1 MKKSIWLICLVVFL
15 FVPEVSSGEQITII
29 YDSETRPGSKMKP
42 GWGFSAIIERGDFVV
57 MLDTGLDEE
66 TFKHNLRISGYKPTD
81 IDVVAISHWH
91 PDHTG
96 GLRYLMEANPNLI
109 AYVPAS
115 TAHQPPVDKR
125 YIVLK
130 GKKDLPHGLV
140 VLQTTAVDSEKSG
153 VEDELS
159 VVVKTAKGSAV
170 VHGCAHSELR
180 DILKNVKKVFPGKIH
195 MSMGGMR
202 YLNKTEEEMRVITKD
217 LKEIGLEKI
226 GPAHCAVGP
235 ASTKIFNESFGKH
248 VFYARLGAV
257 IPLPPE

>member
-1 MKKSIWLICLVVFL
+1 MVQFIYL
-15 FVPEVSSGEQITII
+15 QISII
-29 YDSETRPGSKMKP
+29 YDSESRPGSKMKP

-130 GKKDLPHGLV
+130 GKKDLPNGLV
-140 VLQTTAVDSEKSG
+140 VLQTTAVDSEKSTIFVFG
-153 VEDELS
+153 GLLVLNPDSTSPGGPPTSLDKRLSGLYEYHVPTNTWKKRRDDE
-159 VVVKTAKGSAV
+159 SA
-170 VHGCAHSELR
+170 ANAASNASDLR
-180 DILKNVKKVFPGKIH
+180 LRSSHTMLFHK
-195 MSMGGMR
+195 
-202 YLNKTEEEMRVITKD
+202 
-217 LKEIGLEKI
+217 
-226 GPAHCAVGP
+226 
-235 ASTKIFNESFGKH
+235 AS
-248 VFYARLGAV
+248 R
-257 IPLPPE
+257 

>member
-1 MKKSIWLICLVVFL
+1 MKKSMWVMCLVIFL
-15 FVPEVSSGEQITII
+15 SIPRVSFGDQITII
-29 YDSETRPGSKMKP
+29 YDNEIRAGSKMKT
-42 GWGFSAIIERGDFVV
+42 GWGFSAIIEREDFVV
-57 MLDTGLDEE
+57 MLDTGLDEKIFE
-66 TFKHNLRISGYKPTD
+66 HNLRISGYKPTD
-81 IDVVAISHWH
+81 IDVVVISHWH

-96 GLRYLMEANPNLI
+96 GLKYLMEENPNLI

-115 TAHQPPVDKR
+115 TAHHPPRDTR

-130 GKKDLPHGLV
+130 GKKDLPHGVV
-140 VLQTTAVDSEKSG
+140 VLQTTAVDSDKSG
-153 VEDELS
+153 VEGELS
-159 VVVKTAKGSAV
+159 VVVKTVKGSAV

-180 DILKNVKKVFPGKIH
+180 NILKNVKKVLPDKIY

-202 YLNKTEEEMRVITKD
+202 YLYKTEEEMRVIAKD

-235 ASTKIFNESFGKH
+235 ASTKIFNESFGMD
-248 VFYARLGAV
+248 VFFAGLAAV

>member
-115 TAHQPPVDKR
+115 TAHQPPVDQR

-153 VEDELS
+153 VEDEL
-159 VVVKTAKGSAV
+159 
-170 VHGCAHSELR
+170 
-180 DILKNVKKVFPGKIH
+180 VFPGKIH

-202 YLNKTEEEMRVITKD
+202 YLNKTEEEMRVISKD

-235 ASTKIFNESFGKH
+235 ASTKIFNESFGKN
-248 VFYARLGAV
+248 VFYARLGAI